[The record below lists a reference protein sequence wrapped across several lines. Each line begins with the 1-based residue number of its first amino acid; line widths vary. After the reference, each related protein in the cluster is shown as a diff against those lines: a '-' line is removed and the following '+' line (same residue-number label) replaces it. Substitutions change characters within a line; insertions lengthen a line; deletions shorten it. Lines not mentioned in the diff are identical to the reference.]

1 MVLMINKDNCIL
13 LGTLAKPH
21 GTKGSLQLRYSGLK
35 AEDIKE
41 RGLVFVEIDGLP
53 VPFFIE
59 SFQDKTD
66 DMAILKIEG
75 VDSETK
81 AREFAG
87 FQVYV
92 MKNQVKHKSGNV
104 KELPGFKGYRVIDRH
119 LGFVGYASEIVN
131 TTTNPLLLVILEGK
145 EYLIPVHE
153 DIILD
158 FDDKEKL
165 IRVDAPEGLF
175 DL

>member
-1 MVLMINKDNCIL
+1 MINKDNCIL

-21 GTKGSLQLRYSGLK
+21 GTRGLLQLRFSGLK

-59 SFQDKTD
+59 SFQEKTD

-75 VDSETK
+75 IDSENK

-87 FQVYV
+87 FPVYV
-92 MKNQVKHKSGNV
+92 MKDQVKRKSG
-104 KELPGFKGYRVIDRH
+104 KLKGLPDFRGYRVIDLH
-119 LGFVGYASEIVN
+119 LGYIGHAEEIVN
-131 TTTNPLLLVILEGK
+131 KTTHPLLLVIREGK

-158 FDDKEKL
+158 FDDKERV
-165 IRVDAPEGLF
+165 IRIDAPEGLF

>member
-1 MVLMINKDNCIL
+1 MINKDNCIL

-21 GTKGSLQLRYSGLK
+21 GTRGLLQLRFSGLK

-59 SFQDKTD
+59 NFQEKTD

-75 VDSETK
+75 IDSETK

-87 FQVYV
+87 FPVYV
-92 MKNQVKHKSGNV
+92 MKDQVKRKKGIN
-104 KELPGFKGYRVIDRH
+104 KAARNIAGYRVIDAK
-119 LGFVGYASEIVN
+119 LGFIGFAVEIIKVAS
-131 TTTNPLLLVILEGK
+131 NPLLVVK
-145 EYLIPVHE
+145 NADREYLVPVHE
-153 DIILD
+153 DIIRDLN
-158 FDDKEKL
+158 EAEEV
-165 IRVDAPEGLF
+165 IRIDAPEGLF